1 MSRKLLILL
10 LLLIANLAQSQ
21 NLEWKTDMTEAI
33 NVSNEQRKPMLIL
46 FTAAG
51 AAEALQNEVFKT
63 ADFEKW
69 SRKNVILVKL
79 DLSDPNIA
87 SEVRE
92 QSLMLKNAFGVVNL
106 PEVCYAS
113 ATLRKGKTNFNTL
126 GKLTYSSGGVNTW
139 ITNSNLI
146 LNPEE

>member
-1 MSRKLLILL
+1 MSRKLLILFL
-10 LLLIANLAQSQ
+10 LLSANLTQSQ

-33 NVSNEQRKPMLIL
+33 NQSNEQRKPMLIL
-46 FTAAG
+46 FTAG
-51 AAEALQNEVFKT
+51 GVSDALQNEVFKT
-63 ADFEKW
+63 PDFEKW

-87 SEVRE
+87 IEVRE
-92 QSLMLKNAFGVVNL
+92 QNQMLKNAFGVENV

-113 ATLRKGKTNFNTL
+113 AILRKGKTNFNTL
-126 GKLTYSSGGVNTW
+126 GKLSYSSGGVKTW
-139 ITNSNLI
+139 ITKSDLI